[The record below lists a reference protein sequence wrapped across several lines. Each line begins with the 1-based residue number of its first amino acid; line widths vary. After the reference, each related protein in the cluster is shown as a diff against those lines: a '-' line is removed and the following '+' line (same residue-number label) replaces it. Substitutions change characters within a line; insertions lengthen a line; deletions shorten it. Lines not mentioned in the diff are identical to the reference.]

1 MPRAA
6 RSDTRGFVSS
16 RDGAR
21 IAYVRQGS
29 GAPLVRAAHWL
40 SHLEFDWHGPV
51 WHNFLERLTSVAT
64 LVRYDQRGTGLSDR
78 EVADVSFES
87 LVDDLEALV
96 DALDL
101 PRFTLLGMS
110 QGGAI
115 SIAYAVRH
123 PERVQGLV
131 LCGAYARG
139 HAHPDRPAQQRQ
151 EADLLLEL
159 IRVGWGTADPKFRHV
174 FANMFI
180 PDATDELVA
189 AFDQLQRV
197 SASPEMAFRLRTTF
211 GAIDVQDLCRRV
223 EAPTLVMHVINDG
236 VVPFAEGTHLASL
249 IPDARFVPLAGDSHI
264 LLPGRSAFRR
274 FFEELTAFLNAVD
287 RRGMHPDQTGAPL
300 SARERQVMA
309 LVVTGK
315 SNDEIASSLG
325 ISPRTVERHLSNV
338 YVKLGVEGKGARAA
352 AAASL
357 ARTGAV

>member
-1 MPRAA
+1 
-6 RSDTRGFVSS
+6 
-16 RDGAR
+16 
-21 IAYVRQGS
+21 
-29 GAPLVRAAHWL
+29 VRAAHWL
-40 SHLEFDWHGPV
+40 SHLEFDWHSPV
-51 WHNFLERLTSVAT
+51 WHDFLDQLTNVAT

-78 EVADVSFES
+78 EVTDVGFNA

-131 LCGAYARG
+131 LCGAYSRG

-180 PDATDELVA
+180 PGASEEQVA

-211 GAIDVQDLCRRV
+211 SGIDVQALCREV
-223 EAPTLVMHVINDG
+223 DVPTLVMHVINDD
-236 VVPFAEGTHLASL
+236 VVPFAEGSLLASL
-249 IPDARFVPLAGDSHI
+249 IPDARFVPLEGDSHI
-264 LLPGRSAFRR
+264 LLPGRPAFDR
-274 FFEELTAFLNAVD
+274 FFEELTAFLAAAD
-287 RRGMHPDQTGAPL
+287 RRETLAGQVGAPL
-300 SARERQVMA
+300 SAREREVMA
-309 LVVTGK
+309 LVVTGLG
-315 SNDEIASSLG
+315 NDEIASKLG

-338 YVKLGVEGKGARAA
+338 YAKLGLEGKGARAA

-357 ARTGAV
+357 ARAGAV